1 MRVDR
6 SAVPKLINTAPQAGA
21 GAGRSAAEWAAAI
34 AALRPRLQA
43 LSAGE
48 LIDLLHDMEFGDLVG
63 LVISP
68 PFASDLLG
76 QWQSGLSAAVSQILV
91 SDCARYGERQ
101 LDADLAA
108 GILQRSSVRLAA
120 CEQRRATDAQLIAL
134 QPLVL
139 QLAALADDGWY
150 HRQQLPSETLL
161 PFIALTGGIDGPFG
175 RRLQSLASPAFW
187 QMCLDDYPAAA
198 TEPLPRP
205 LAEQAL
211 SGIAALLAGQDWPF
225 ASDADGL
232 SAEEM
237 SSWLAEMETLLQAHH
252 QD

>member
-6 SAVPKLINTAPQAGA
+6 CAVPKLINTAPQAGA
-21 GAGRSAAEWAAAI
+21 GAGRNAAEWGADL
-34 AALRPRLQA
+34 AALRARLLA

-48 LIDLLHDMEFGDLVG
+48 LVDLLHEMEFGDLVG

-68 PFASDLLG
+68 PFATDLLG
-76 QWQSGLSAAVSQILV
+76 KWQSGLSAAVSQILV

-108 GILQRSSVRLAA
+108 GILQRSSERLAA
-120 CEQRRATDAQLIAL
+120 CEQRRATDEQLITL
-134 QPLVL
+134 QALVL

-150 HRQQLPSETLL
+150 RREQLPTATLL
-161 PFIALTGGIDGPFG
+161 PFVALTGGIDGPFG

-187 QMCLDDYPAAA
+187 QMCVDDYPAAA

-211 SGIAALLAGQDWPF
+211 SGIPALLAGQDWPF
-225 ASDADGL
+225 ASNTDSL

-237 SSWLAEMETLLQAHH
+237 ASWLAEMETLLQTHD